1 MEGPL
6 HRLPVPLAQR
16 TWGGWA
22 TAAVAATAGIA
33 SWSFVVGGF
42 TAYYVGAR
50 EGTATMLAGALIGQL
65 LVTLSQVPPVTRYGI
80 ETLGTTK
87 PQLGARG
94 ALFSL
99 IVQYAILIGWNI
111 VLVIFLGRA
120 VASVLVSLGLI
131 GAEASGTAATAASLV
146 GTGIVWALLQKGS
159 SNIRMVGV
167 VVASLILVIG
177 AWMYWLL
184 LQTYSVS
191 DILAAQP
198 IGPNEGGR
206 LTNYTTG
213 IELLIVST
221 LGWWAYMGGMF
232 RMVDSAGKGAVPSMV
247 SLGFGWAAI
256 GLIALYSGLVAG
268 EADPTVWM
276 PAVAGPVAG
285 VAVLV
290 FVAMA
295 NLGSALVG
303 AHCAALGFG
312 ELSPATRT
320 LPWNAKIAAALVPMA
335 GVILVFPGAFYDNI
349 GTFMAFIGIMV
360 APIIGMQ
367 IVDWF
372 VLGRLDT
379 LHVPSL
385 YWHDERSHYWYA
397 GGFNPAGMAGL
408 AAGAG
413 VYIALLDPV
422 SFVPNSALFQY
433 TTATLP
439 SMAAGGLVYW
449 AVMLRLLP
457 QAQPQR

>member
-1 MEGPL
+1 MTDAPF
-6 HRLPVPLAQR
+6 HRLPVPLSER
-16 TWGGWA
+16 NWGGWA
-22 TAAVAATAGIA
+22 AAAVAATAGVA

-42 TAYYVGAR
+42 SAYYVGAR
-50 EGTATMLAGALIGQL
+50 EGTATMIAGALIGQL
-65 LVTLSQVPPVTRYGI
+65 LVTLSQIPPVTKYGI

-94 ALFSL
+94 AIISL

-120 VASVLVSLGLI
+120 CAAVMVSLGMI
-131 GAEASGTAATAASLV
+131 GESMAGVASTVTSVVAAGLVWLLLRRGSNSL
-146 GTGIVWALLQKGS
+146 K
-159 SNIRMVGV
+159 MVGAA
-167 VVASLILVIG
+167 VALLILVIG

-184 LQTYSVS
+184 FRTYSLS
-191 DILAAQP
+191 DILAAAP

-206 LTNYTTG
+206 LTNYTTA
-213 IELLIVST
+213 IELLMVST

-232 RMVDSAGKGAVPSMV
+232 RMVNSAGKGTVPSMV
-247 SLGFGWAAI
+247 SLGFGWSAI

-276 PAVAGPVAG
+276 AAVAGPVAG
-285 VAVLV
+285 LFVLI

-320 LPWNAKIAAALVPMA
+320 LPWNAKIAAALVPM
-335 GVILVFPGAFYDNI
+335 VLIIVLIPGAFYDNI
-349 GTFMAFIGIMV
+349 GTFMAFIGILV
-360 APIIGMQ
+360 APIIGIQ

-372 VLGRLDT
+372 VLGRLKD

-385 YWHDERSHYWYA
+385 YWHDRRSRYWYV
-397 GGFNPAGMAGL
+397 GGFNPAGI
-408 AAGAG
+408 AG
-413 VYIALLDPV
+413 VVCGGVTYTLLLHPV
-422 SFVPNSALFQY
+422 TFIPNSALFQY

-439 SMAAGGLVYW
+439 AAAVGAGVYW
-449 AVMLRLLP
+449 LMIRAASR
-457 QAQPQR
+457 RC